1 MLALGILFGG
11 RYRIDEE
18 VGRGSFGVVYRAFD
32 VETQRDVAVKV
43 LDPEADADPT
53 LRHRLRREAKLTAEM
68 KSPHCV
74 RMRDVAQAGDG
85 RTYIVMELLRGEEL
99 SHRLAREKKLS
110 PAVATEIALQA
121 LEAIGE
127 AHELGVVHRDLKPH
141 NIFLCGGTGAAGPDS
156 NGPDATG
163 SAGNGLD
170 VKVLDFGIAKVAGRA
185 DGGGL
190 SESARLTMHG
200 NILGT
205 PTYMSPEQCR
215 GEMPAPASDLYSMG
229 VVLYEMLTGR
239 PPFDD
244 TNPVLILVKHNADA
258 VPPLPP
264 ELARLPVGK
273 AVMKALEKDTAKRF
287 QSASEF
293 ALALQQSAS
302 SAAGAQG
309 NETTP
314 DPAQNPVAGAPTTIA
329 VRFSKIM
336 EGWNDPQAGTGH
348 APGVAGMPK
357 RVLVLVGILA
367 VALIAT
373 VAWLVSRS

>member
-32 VETQRDVAVKV
+32 VETEQDVAVKV
-43 LDPEADADPT
+43 LHPEADADPT

-74 RMRDVAQAGDG
+74 RMRDVAQTGEG
-85 RTYIVMELLRGEEL
+85 RTFIVMELLRGEEL

-141 NIFLCGGTGAAGPDS
+141 NIFLCGGTGPS
-156 NGPDATG
+156 
-163 SAGNGLD
+163 GNALD

-229 VVLYEMLTGR
+229 VVLYEMLTGK

-264 ELARLPVGK
+264 EIARLPVGK
-273 AVMKALEKDTAKRF
+273 TVMKALEKDAAKRF
-287 QSASEF
+287 QTASEF
-293 ALALQQSAS
+293 AVALTQPS
-302 SAAGAQG
+302 SPTAAGTARG
-309 NETTP
+309 TKSTP
-314 DPAQNPVAGAPTTIA
+314 DPAQNPEAGAPTTIA
-329 VRFSKIM
+329 VRYSQIM
-336 EGWNDPQAGTGH
+336 KGWNDPQAGAGQ

-373 VAWLVSRS
+373 VAWLISRS

>member
-1 MLALGILFGG
+1 MLALGILFAG

-32 VETQRDVAVKV
+32 VETEQDVALKV
-43 LDPEADADPT
+43 LHPEADADPT

-74 RMRDVAQAGDG
+74 RMRDVSATTEG
-85 RTYIVMELLRGEEL
+85 RTFIVMELLRGEEL
-99 SHRLAREKKLS
+99 SHRMAREGRLS
-110 PAVATEIALQA
+110 PALAGEIASQT

-141 NIFLCGGTGAAGPDS
+141 NIFLCGGTDGAP
-156 NGPDATG
+156 
-163 SAGNGLD
+163 LD

-215 GEMPAPASDLYSMG
+215 GEMPAPSSDLYSMG
-229 VVLYEMLTGR
+229 IVLYEMLTGK

-244 TNPVLILVKHNADA
+244 NNPVLVLVKHNSEPI
-258 VPPLPP
+258 PPLPD
-264 ELARLPVGK
+264 EIVRLPIG
-273 AVMKALEKDTAKRF
+273 AATMRALEKDSAARF
-287 QSASEF
+287 QSAAEF
-293 ALALQQSAS
+293 AVALKQMPAVNPYAEQAAARPVSAPS
-302 SAAGAQG
+302 ADAKLDPAKNPEAAG
-309 NETTP
+309 T
-314 DPAQNPVAGAPTTIA
+314 TTIA
-329 VRFSKIM
+329 VRFSQIM
-336 EGWNDPQAGTGH
+336 KGWNDSSAAGN
-348 APGVAGMPK
+348 PEAGGPAAAGLSK
-357 RVLVLVGILA
+357 RLLVLIGVIA
-367 VALIAT
+367 VAAIAT
-373 VAWLVSRS
+373 AAWVISR